1 MKRRA
6 PRSQGDAP
14 TGTLYQRT
22 GNGVAQPGPALPPRR
37 GEEGVKGVGGVG
49 GGQAST
55 VIGHDHDRDLGCLHV
70 VLILEAYASLA
81 GAVAPLA
88 ALSAIMIATCGG
100 DWAGE

>member
-6 PRSQGDAP
+6 PWSQGDTP

-22 GNGVAQPGPALPPRR
+22 GDGMAQPGPALPPCL

-49 GGQAST
+49 GGPAST
-55 VIGHDHDRDLGCLHV
+55 VIGHDHDRDLGCLHI
-70 VLILEAYASLA
+70 VLILEAYALLA

-88 ALSAIMIATCGG
+88 ALSAVMIVTCSGAS
-100 DWAGE
+100 AGE